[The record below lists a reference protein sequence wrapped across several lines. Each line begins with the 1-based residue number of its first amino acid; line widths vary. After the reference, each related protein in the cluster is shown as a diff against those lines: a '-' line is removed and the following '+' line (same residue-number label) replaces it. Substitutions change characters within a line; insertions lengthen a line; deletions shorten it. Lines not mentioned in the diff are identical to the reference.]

1 MSLTRGHNWPFR
13 CLDWTQVRSFCLALF
28 TDWDCETWLMWPL
41 RLKMQELTQPLLVFL
56 VFSPK
61 KAKLKFDRDLNNIEL
76 SYWICQVVAWTCQC
90 CYMWFSP
97 FAKHSQSDVWPRYL
111 SFLIGLKHSIK
122 FKDSMPWVSCAFA
135 TFLLKT
141 WVYFLIEQISLLS
154 LGSVC
159 FEGFLCSAPLSP
171 LVVFY
176 GEHIVSIQQGLWIS
190 ICHPQDSLTLPHWH
204 VHRPFIFLHN
214 LLNGTKDLLSC
225 ILSSFFYKV

>member
-1 MSLTRGHNWPFR
+1 MFR
-13 CLDWTQVRSFCLALF
+13 LDASPIILPCLVHW
-28 TDWDCETWLMWPL
+28 L
-41 RLKMQELTQPLLVFL
+41 RLWDLTDVTLAFEDARAHATSTCISCLLA
-56 VFSPK
+56 K

-204 VHRPFIFLHN
+204 VHRAFIFLHN
-214 LLNGTKDLLSC
+214 LLNGTKALLSC
-225 ILSSFFYKV
+225 ILSSFS

>member
-90 CYMWFSP
+90 CYMWFLP
-97 FAKHSQSDVWPRYL
+97 FAKNSQSDVSPKYL

-122 FKDSMPWVSCAFA
+122 FKDSMPWVSRAFA

-141 WVYFLIEQISLLS
+141 WVYFLIEQISLLGIGMFWGFFMYRSALSISS
-154 LGSVC
+154 LLWGAYC
-159 FEGFLCSAPLSP
+159 FHPTRVMNLNLSSSRFSHTAPLTRTS
-171 LVVFY
+171 
-176 GEHIVSIQQGLWIS
+176 SIY
-190 ICHPQDSLTLPHWH
+190 
-204 VHRPFIFLHN
+204 
-214 LLNGTKDLLSC
+214 LSA
-225 ILSSFFYKV
+225 

>member
-1 MSLTRGHNWPFR
+1 MFR
-13 CLDWTQVRSFCLALF
+13 LDASPIILPCLVHW
-28 TDWDCETWLMWPL
+28 L
-41 RLKMQELTQPLLVFL
+41 RLWDLTDVTLAFEDARAHATSTCISCLLA
-56 VFSPK
+56 K

-141 WVYFLIEQISLLS
+141 WVYFLIEQISLLGIGMFWGFFMYRSALSISS
-154 LGSVC
+154 LLWGAYC
-159 FEGFLCSAPLSP
+159 FHPTRVMNLNLSSSRFSHTAPLTRTS
-171 LVVFY
+171 
-176 GEHIVSIQQGLWIS
+176 SIY
-190 ICHPQDSLTLPHWH
+190 
-204 VHRPFIFLHN
+204 
-214 LLNGTKDLLSC
+214 LSA
-225 ILSSFFYKV
+225 